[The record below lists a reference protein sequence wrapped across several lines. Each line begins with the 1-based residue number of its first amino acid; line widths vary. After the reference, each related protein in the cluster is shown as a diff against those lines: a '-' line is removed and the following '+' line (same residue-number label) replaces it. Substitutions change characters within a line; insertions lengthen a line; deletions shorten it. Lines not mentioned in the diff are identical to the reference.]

1 MDELWKWITGGAVIL
16 IVVVGFSMWLFPK
29 WNVWRAEKEG
39 ESEMARAEQNRRVS
53 VLEATAKRDAAKELA
68 AAEVER
74 ARGVAEANRIIADSL
89 KGHDE
94 YLRYLWIDKL
104 SEGSQRE
111 VIYVPTEAAM
121 PILEAGRVAR
131 HAEEQPKP

>member
-1 MDELWKWITGGAVIL
+1 MTKWIVASVIGGIAI
-16 IVVVGFSMWLFPK
+16 IAFSMWLFPS

-39 ESEMARAEQNRRVS
+39 ESELARAEQNRRVS

-74 ARGVAEANRIIADSL
+74 AKGVAEANRIIADSL

-94 YLRYLWIDKL
+94 YLKYLWIDKL
-104 SEGSQRE
+104 SEGTQRE
-111 VIYVPTEAAM
+111 VIYVPTEANI
-121 PILEAGRVAR
+121 PILEAGKRGAAAESAR
-131 HAEEQPKP
+131 P

>member
-1 MDELWKWITGGAVIL
+1 MTKWIVAAVIGG
-16 IVVVGFSMWLFPK
+16 IAVIAFSMWLFPS

-39 ESEMARAEQNRRVS
+39 ESELARAEQNRRVS

-74 ARGVAEANRIIADSL
+74 AKGVAEANRIIADSL

-104 SEGSQRE
+104 SEGTQRE
-111 VIYVPTEAAM
+111 VIYVPTEANI
-121 PILEAGRVAR
+121 PILEAGKRGAAPESAR
-131 HAEEQPKP
+131 P